1 MGASASAARSGATKA
16 ADLAAGDPFPEG
28 PRPPLQQFAPLSRVI
43 HCTTTTKP
51 PMLDLPAEGPPEPT
65 DDASAAELVAQL
77 YDELR
82 DLAAARLRALPPGQT
97 LQATALVN
105 EAFLR
110 IQSRGDQAWQGRRHF
125 FGAAARAMHDIL
137 VERARA
143 RQRLKRG
150 GNQQPVPLDP
160 DLQAEALA
168 LPEPDIDVLALS
180 EALTR
185 MAKEDPRGHELVM
198 LRFFA
203 GLENAEV
210 AAVLGTSERTV
221 GRDWQFARAWL
232 KDAMST

>member
-1 MGASASAARSGATKA
+1 MV
-16 ADLAAGDPFPEG
+16 DVPLEV
-28 PRPPLQQFAPLSRVI
+28 PPQP
-43 HCTTTTKP
+43 
-51 PMLDLPAEGPPEPT
+51 D
-65 DDASAAELVAQL
+65 DDASAAELVSQL

-82 DLAAARLRALPPGQT
+82 ELAAARMRTLPPGHT

-110 IQSRGDQAWQGRRHF
+110 IQSRGDKTWQGRRHF

-150 GNQQPVPLDP
+150 GGQQPVPLDT
-160 DLQAEALA
+160 DLQADALA

-180 EALTR
+180 EALAD

-203 GLENAEV
+203 GLENAEI

-232 KDAMST
+232 KDAMDA